1 MAQKKIRLA
10 LCDDMEAFC
19 RCLKRS
25 FEKEPDIEVVGI
37 AGSAAKC
44 LELVR
49 AEKPDVL
56 LLDMQMEMYDSG
68 AEIIPSLKEV
78 SPDTKI
84 IMLTIHHE
92 DDLIFRAFTYG
103 AIDYLTKSATDEEI
117 LALVRKVYHN
127 TAASSLSPDITQ
139 AIINEGQKLKQQN
152 ASLLYIL
159 NIVTKLTTSEY
170 KILKDLCMGLSY
182 RDIASKRFV
191 EEITI
196 RSQISRITKKFDV
209 QNIKD
214 IIKIM
219 NELKFFDLID
229 M

>member
-92 DDLIFRAFTYG
+92 DDLRRFLRLCARSITTPPRPR
-103 AIDYLTKSATDEEI
+103 S
-117 LALVRKVYHN
+117 VR
-127 TAASSLSPDITQ
+127 TSLRQ
-139 AIINEGQKLKQQN
+139 
-152 ASLLYIL
+152 
-159 NIVTKLTTSEY
+159 
-170 KILKDLCMGLSY
+170 
-182 RDIASKRFV
+182 
-191 EEITI
+191 
-196 RSQISRITKKFDV
+196 
-209 QNIKD
+209 
-214 IIKIM
+214 
-219 NELKFFDLID
+219 
-229 M
+229 